1 MVGPSRKSEEIALVS
16 LSVPSGVGSFE
27 IVRGEIVP
35 LSPTGGRHGR
45 VEINAALLLG
55 GPIKSQKLGHL
66 YGGEVGVVVTQSPLT
81 VRGAD
86 LAFIHADQGEVEYS
100 SEGYLLTP
108 PTLVVEV
115 LSPND
120 RASEVEA
127 KVQEYLHMGVR
138 VVLLLDPQ
146 NDCATLAR
154 FDSSRLFLQA
164 NQSLELPE
172 LLPGWSI
179 PVAEFFEA

>member
-1 MVGPSRKSEEIALVS
+1 MNIAS
-16 LSVPSGVGSFE
+16 LTLPTGLDRFE

-35 LSPTGGRHGR
+35 WSPTGGVHGE
-45 VEINAALLLG
+45 VESNAHLILA
-55 GPIKSQKLGHL
+55 GPIKGQRLGRL
-66 YGGEVGVVVTQSPLT
+66 YVGEVGVVVQLEPLT

-86 LAFIHADQGEVEYS
+86 VAWIHVGQEPVETS
-100 SEGYLLTP
+100 PEGYLLTP

-127 KVQEYLHMGVR
+127 KVQEYLHAGVQ

-146 NDCATLAR
+146 NRCATVASP
-154 FDSSRLFLQA
+154 DSTRVVLQA
-164 NQSLELPE
+164 SQTLELPAW
-172 LLPGWSI
+172 LPGWSVT
-179 PVAEFFEA
+179 VAQFFDV